1 LDKSPVKGDA
11 PLKKKDLLLF
21 GRLLGAQ
28 HALCDLNFTQ
38 MTVDVH
44 HTRSHQY
51 APNRQIIKGADI
63 FGVGRFLTFGESRQA
78 SFGICHPIKLVLAD
92 FTETCRNRLTYCVS
106 IGQYISQAGCAG
118 DFVGLLQRDAN
129 STAQWSEMLPIY
141 PTVAVSIFAFSTDP
155 GLKEM
160 ILSSRRVPNGIP

>member
-1 LDKSPVKGDA
+1 LDKSQAEGGA
-11 PLKKKDLLLF
+11 PLKKKDLWLLLF

-38 MTVDVH
+38 VTVDVH
-44 HTRSHQY
+44 HTRSHQH

-63 FGVGRFLTFGESRQA
+63 FDVGRFLTFGESRQG
-78 SFGICHPIKLVLAD
+78 SFGICHPIKLILAD
-92 FTETCRNRLTYCVS
+92 FTEPCCNRLMYFVS

-141 PTVAVSIFAFSTDP
+141 AMVAVSIFAFSTDP
-155 GLKEM
+155 GL
-160 ILSSRRVPNGIP
+160 